1 MTYSYFLLGGLS
13 YSRYYTCMPEA
24 RERSVMI
31 VSSTDVQN
39 NFGKYLE
46 LASTREIVITKN
58 GLPVARLLGMK
69 EAVTFLSDRLV
80 GLLPRGMDEDEAKS
94 GRLSRQ

>member
-1 MTYSYFLLGGLS
+1 
-13 YSRYYTCMPEA
+13 
-24 RERSVMI
+24 MI

-46 LASTREIVITKN
+46 LSGSQEIIITKN

-69 EAVTFLSDRLV
+69 KTVSFLADSLV
-80 GLLPRGMDEDEAKS
+80 GLIPSDADEELAKTERL
-94 GRLSRQ
+94 GRQ

>member
-1 MTYSYFLLGGLS
+1 
-13 YSRYYTCMPEA
+13 
-24 RERSVMI
+24 MI

-46 LASTREIVITKN
+46 LAAAQEIVITRN

-69 EAVTFLSDRLV
+69 ETVSFLSDRLL
-80 GLLPRGMDEDEAKS
+80 GIIPNDANEDKEKAE
-94 GRLSRQ
+94 RLARQ